1 MAHSRLY
8 VRLMNSKRWR
18 DLRNDWLSDHP
29 ECELCKREG
38 RVTLAQCVHHI
49 TPVESGRTDMEC
61 EDLAFNRSGCNL
73 MSLCYECH
81 AQVHKA
87 ERSHS
92 KQQHHDR
99 ERERLERWV
108 SRLRGE
114 STEDPRG

>member
-1 MAHSRLY
+1 MAHSRQY

-29 ECELCKREG
+29 ECEQCKREG
-38 RVTLAQCVHHI
+38 RVALAQCVHHV

-61 EDLAFNRSGCNL
+61 EHLAFSRGNL
-73 MSLCYECH
+73 MSLCYACH
-81 AQVHKA
+81 AQIHKA

-108 SRLRGE
+108 SRLRGK